1 MTARRHPRQLW
12 TSRVALLSALVL
24 AGTLV
29 VTAYAVEGSVY
40 DATWISDSEPVGN
53 PPNTID
59 VAGGATSVTLR
70 VENVTDDPYT
80 EESLGSANITV
91 PADYTLTGGSVPAEA
106 GSATV
111 DGGTLQLR
119 NLGLTP
125 GSSVDVT
132 INITTPCL
140 PDEAASSWTVIA
152 RASSDFSGDSDFALA
167 EGSVAPST
175 TRDVASCL
183 LRFANQPNTTQT
195 NQTIKTGY
203 KSTGDSLSVVIY
215 DPLTEETVDSDAT
228 VTLVASKNPAGG
240 TLTGGSDSAE
250 AGVATFSTLSL
261 NKAGPYKLRASSLV
275 TTNEPVSG
283 QFMVSDLVATC
294 TGSGCSFS
302 QAGGGASYTTTPQQ
316 GSAGAGFA
324 SSLNLSGLR
333 ISCQFGPFNYL
344 DSRQPNS
351 VWYVYDDGPVGSVK
365 TNVILIDASV
375 VKATPENGTSK
386 YRVCYSSPVRFRDR
400 TGAMAPVDPWVN
412 GPTAYFGETWYTGLL
427 PDCAKKNPVAPCVVK
442 WTATSGG
449 HRVGT
454 FLTPPGDPGFR

>member
-1 MTARRHPRQLW
+1 MTARRHPRQ
-12 TSRVALLSALVL
+12 SRPTWVALLLAVML
-24 AGTLV
+24 AGSV
-29 VTAYAVEGSVY
+29 GVSVSAAEGDGVY
-40 DATWISDSEPVGN
+40 NATWIAGSEPV
-53 PPNTID
+53 NTID
-59 VAGGATSVTLR
+59 VPGGETSVTLR
-70 VENVTDDPYT
+70 IAHLTNDPYGP
-80 EESLGSANITV
+80 ESLGSANVTA
-91 PADYTLTGGSVPAEA
+91 PDGYTLTD
-106 GSATV
+106 ATLESEV
-111 DGGTLQLR
+111 GTADVVEGILQLR
-119 NLGLTP
+119 GLSLAQ

-132 INITTPCL
+132 IDVTTPCL
-140 PDEAASSWTVIA
+140 PNETGSSWTVVA
-152 RASSDFSGDSDFALA
+152 RESGDFSDESDFVLA

-203 KSTGDSLSVVIY
+203 KSTGDLLSVEIY
-215 DPLTEETVDSDAT
+215 DPVTTETVDSDAT

-240 TLTGGSDSAE
+240 TLTGGSDTAE

-261 NKAGPYKLRASSLV
+261 NKAGPYKLRASSPV

-365 TNVILIDASV
+365 TNMILIDASV

-442 WTATSGG
+442 WSATSGG